1 MQGGKKRNGNSEESS
16 FKSEMTA
23 IEPGNQLSKVVK
35 VTLDSKS
42 KATNLDNIKTDP
54 VSLKYDEMKLKCYKE
69 LESLRNELVANKQ
82 FKMPK
87 NVYSNTVLAKFVAM
101 IKLGFHMAGN

>member
-1 MQGGKKRNGNSEESS
+1 MQGDKKGNGNSEESS

-23 IEPGNQLSKVVK
+23 IEPGKRLSKVVK

-42 KATNLDNIKTDP
+42 KASNTKSDP
-54 VSLKYDEMKLKCYKE
+54 VSLKYEEMKLKCYKE

-87 NVYSNTVLAKFVAM
+87 NVYSNLVLAKFVPM
-101 IKLGFHMAGN
+101 IKLGFYMARNKH